1 MGRMHILASASALT
15 FSDDH
20 DQQVDFVS
28 DFGMALICSNCI
40 DLDFGNTS
48 IDLLF
53 NLLDANHNQGCQLSL
68 IDIETSETHSFWSFL
83 TLKPDICMHFY

>member
-1 MGRMHILASASALT
+1 MCCGMHGMGRMHILASASALT

-40 DLDFGNTS
+40 DLDFGN
-48 IDLLF
+48 
-53 NLLDANHNQGCQLSL
+53 NL
-68 IDIETSETHSFWSFL
+68 
-83 TLKPDICMHFY
+83 